1 MISNQKLIIRK
12 PNIKVVIIGFLS
24 FINLKLFG
32 SLICPLEI
40 SGLLF
45 FILEISNKKFKRNFL
60 FENHIFKSITALL
73 ILWSSC
79 QLISDIINKS
89 EFKDSVKGIL
99 APLLVLVSLRLLIYI
114 QEIFNYKDF
123 IQDLLI
129 GFSIYKIYNLFLIS
143 ESIDFFL
150 KMGGTL
156 FSTIFIISLI
166 RNNFI
171 KLIFTLIIG
180 ILSFIYG
187 ARSSSFIILCFVISE
202 FLYKRK
208 NKLNYS
214 TQIFKNVTYGF
225 LKYITILL
233 IFLSISPLISLS
245 NNLISKIS
253 PNSEKSEVFKKDSQS
268 KFGVFG
274 SRTEYFSFFDAFK
287 ESPLIGHGSWAK
299 DREYKYTLMGA
310 RQKIDYQGKT
320 DHYIIKKLFKG
331 SVYEW
336 DVPPIPKHSFVMQTT
351 LWAGLLASSFFFY
364 LLNTNLLIILDMK
377 INYSLKL
384 LLLLNVW
391 NILFSPIGDH
401 RLYIP
406 IICLI
411 TILFSDKLN
420 TKEA

>member
-1 MISNQKLIIRK
+1 MISNQKLIIKK
-12 PNIKVVIIGFLS
+12 PNIKVVIIGFFS

-40 SGLLF
+40 SGLIFL
-45 FILEISNKKFKRNFL
+45 ILEISNNKFKKNFL
-60 FENHIFKSITALL
+60 FENHIFKSISALL
-73 ILWSSC
+73 ILWASC
-79 QLISDIINKS
+79 QFISDIINKS

-99 APLLVLVSLRLLIYI
+99 APVLVLVSLRLLIYI
-114 QEIFNYKDF
+114 NEIFNYKDF

-129 GFSIYKIYNLFLIS
+129 GFSIYKIYNLFLTS

-156 FSTIFIISLI
+156 FSTIFIVSLI

-171 KLIFTLIIG
+171 KLVITIMIG
-180 ILSFIYG
+180 IFSFIYG
-187 ARSSSFIILCFVISE
+187 ARSSSFIILCFLISE
-202 FLYKRK
+202 FLDNRK
-208 NKLNYS
+208 NKFKYS
-214 TQIFKNVTYGF
+214 NQIFKNVIYGF

-233 IFLSISPLISLS
+233 IFLSISPLISFS
-245 NNLISKIS
+245 NNLISKVS
-253 PNSEKSEVFKKDSQS
+253 PNIEKSEVFKKDSQS

-299 DREYKYTLMGA
+299 DWEYKYTLMGA
-310 RQKIDYQGKT
+310 RQKTDYQGKT
-320 DHYIIKKLFKG
+320 DNYIIKKLFKG
-331 SVYEW
+331 SVYKW

-351 LWAGLLASSFFFY
+351 LWAGLIATSFFFY
-364 LLNTNLLIILDMK
+364 LLNANLLIILNRK
-377 INYSLKL
+377 LNYSLKL
-384 LLLLNVW
+384 LLILNVW

-411 TILFSDKLN
+411 TILFFGKPQK
-420 TKEA
+420 KET

>member
-1 MISNQKLIIRK
+1 M
-12 PNIKVVIIGFLS
+12 
-24 FINLKLFG
+24 
-32 SLICPLEI
+32 
-40 SGLLF
+40 
-45 FILEISNKKFKRNFL
+45 
-60 FENHIFKSITALL
+60 
-73 ILWSSC
+73 
-79 QLISDIINKS
+79 
-89 EFKDSVKGIL
+89 
-99 APLLVLVSLRLLIYI
+99 
-114 QEIFNYKDF
+114 
-123 IQDLLI
+123 
-129 GFSIYKIYNLFLIS
+129 
-143 ESIDFFL
+143 
-150 KMGGTL
+150 
-156 FSTIFIISLI
+156 
-166 RNNFI
+166 
-171 KLIFTLIIG
+171 
-180 ILSFIYG
+180 
-187 ARSSSFIILCFVISE
+187 
-202 FLYKRK
+202 
-208 NKLNYS
+208 
-214 TQIFKNVTYGF
+214 
-225 LKYITILL
+225 KYITILL

-310 RQKIDYQGKT
+310 RQKTDYQGKT

-411 TILFSDKLN
+411 TILSSDKLK

>member
-1 MISNQKLIIRK
+1 MSIR
-12 PNIKVVIIGFLS
+12 NFRIT
-24 FINLKLFG
+24 
-32 SLICPLEI
+32 
-40 SGLLF
+40 F

-73 ILWSSC
+73 ILWASC

-114 QEIFNYKDF
+114 HEIFNYKDF

-214 TQIFKNVTYGF
+214 TQIFK
-225 LKYITILL
+225 
-233 IFLSISPLISLS
+233 
-245 NNLISKIS
+245 
-253 PNSEKSEVFKKDSQS
+253 
-268 KFGVFG
+268 
-274 SRTEYFSFFDAFK
+274 
-287 ESPLIGHGSWAK
+287 
-299 DREYKYTLMGA
+299 M
-310 RQKIDYQGKT
+310 
-320 DHYIIKKLFKG
+320 
-331 SVYEW
+331 
-336 DVPPIPKHSFVMQTT
+336 
-351 LWAGLLASSFFFY
+351 
-364 LLNTNLLIILDMK
+364 
-377 INYSLKL
+377 
-384 LLLLNVW
+384 
-391 NILFSPIGDH
+391 
-401 RLYIP
+401 
-406 IICLI
+406 
-411 TILFSDKLN
+411 
-420 TKEA
+420 